1 MHAIAM
7 NLQNDSLIVAHLPC
21 LQLRLIILDP
31 LPARPTHRYAR
42 NNIRNILS
50 LASILSDRRSLSRKS
65 LDGRSL
71 DGRSLDGRSLDG
83 RSLVS

>member
-7 NLQNDSLIVAHLPC
+7 NLQNLWIMTAPIVAHLPW
-21 LQLRLIILDP
+21 LRLRLIILDP

-50 LASILSDRRSLSRKS
+50 PTSTLSDRTSP
-65 LDGRSL
+65 GRGTSP
-71 DGRSLDGRSLDG
+71 DSMKPARRNPE
-83 RSLVS
+83 